1 MQKLLTTAANQLQS
15 TGTVTP
21 SLVARIKKYD
31 ASHGMWSCMATDE
44 MRDTW
49 QVMQGLGLI

>member
-15 TGTVTP
+15 IGTVTP
-21 SLVARIKKYD
+21 ALVARIKKYD
-31 ASHGMWSCMATDE
+31 ASHGMWPCLATDE

-49 QVMQGLGLI
+49 QAMKGLGLI

>member
-1 MQKLLTTAANQLQS
+1 MQKLLTTAANQLQL

-21 SLVARIKKYD
+21 ALVARIKKYD
-31 ASHGMWSCMATDE
+31 ASHGMWSCLATAE

-49 QVMQGLGLI
+49 QAMQNLGLI

>member
-1 MQKLLTTAANQLQS
+1 MQKLLATAANQLQS

-21 SLVARIKKYD
+21 ALVARIKKYD
-31 ASHGMWSCMATDE
+31 ASHGMWSCLATDE

-49 QVMQGLGLI
+49 QAMQGMGLI